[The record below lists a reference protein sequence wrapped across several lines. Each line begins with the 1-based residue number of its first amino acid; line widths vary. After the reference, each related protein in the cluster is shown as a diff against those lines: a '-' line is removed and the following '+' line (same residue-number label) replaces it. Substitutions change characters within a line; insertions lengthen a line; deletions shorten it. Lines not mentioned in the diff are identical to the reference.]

1 MAALEGLHASIRPRN
16 RTTPGDRPLR
26 NSMDSSAPRP
36 ADDAYKAPRWIALAL
51 AGVLLASFAVRTWDA
66 SFGLYAGRHF
76 DERFTFKNVSAILKH
91 GEYKPRHAFYL
102 SLSYLPQ
109 TAVLAASD
117 GLYRVTGYPL
127 FSIFDESK
135 DGNSPTAYWLA
146 RMVNVVYG
154 MLSLWVLFLIGR
166 RLYSPEVGLLAAA
179 VLAALPR
186 HLTSSTEFKPDI
198 LVILLTL
205 VTFYW
210 TLAAASQPALGRF
223 LRVGLGVGLA
233 VSTKYTG
240 IAAAIPITAAVL
252 KNGWRDRRQWLWLVP
267 AGLASILTFLAL
279 NPFLDVVFQFMP
291 ILVHGYAAKGVE
303 EQSNHWVVFERQ
315 VDFLIRNHGPVVAFF
330 VLLGIVGLL
339 WRIYRPAPEDS
350 EARRLGSMLILSV
363 LLGYSVVHS
372 LGMTLFRS
380 QNYLPVVPFSS
391 LAAAWAMVETWR
403 RLSLRFPRL
412 SWQPVAAVLG
422 IAFCGALVAQEASVA
437 YYRVVPT
444 SFSAVND
451 SLLSGLQPTGLRQVV
466 LESSLGRFNWGEAS
480 RRPLLSPV
488 DRLARQ
494 NPRLLDLAD
503 VEVFPGSEIAGPD
516 AAFYRGRQ
524 DRVPKSQVE
533 IVESRFLRRRGEA
546 VTVVRHPWDLESEL
560 ELDLLRSP
568 NGSPFLVGCLPAG
581 RFQPGDILS
590 FELVVPKA
598 AADEDLYTARLGPG
612 DRTIRLGDT
621 GRHRNRFFLT
631 SPRFELAAGEGEVDI
646 AAAPGDDPDSFRLTI
661 YRWRPAAPA
670 SANR

>member
-1 MAALEGLHASIRPRN
+1 
-16 RTTPGDRPLR
+16 
-26 NSMDSSAPRP
+26 MDSSAPRP
-36 ADDAYKAPRWIALAL
+36 ADDTQKAPRWIAFAL
-51 AGVLLASFAVRTWDA
+51 TAVLLASLAVRTWDA
-66 SFGLYAGRHF
+66 SFGLHAGRHF

-117 GLYRVTGYPL
+117 ALYRATGSTV
-127 FSIFDESK
+127 FSIFDESQ
-135 DGNSPTAYWLA
+135 DGNSPTAYWLE
-146 RMVNVVYG
+146 RMVDVVYG
-154 MLSLWVLFLIGR
+154 TLSLWVLFLIGR

-179 VLAALPR
+179 VLAAFPR

-198 LVILLTL
+198 LVILLIL

-210 TLAAASQPALGRF
+210 TLAATAIPTLGRF

-252 KNGWRDRRQWLWLVP
+252 RNGWRDRRQWLWLFL
-267 AGLASILTFLAL
+267 AGVASILTFLAL
-279 NPFLDVVFQFMP
+279 NPFLDVVFQSIS
-291 ILVHGYAAKGVE
+291 ILVPGYAAKGVK

-339 WRIYRPAPEDS
+339 WRIYRPAPNDS
-350 EARRLGSMLILSV
+350 EARRLGSMLVLSV

-380 QNYLPVVPFSS
+380 QNYLPVAPFSS
-391 LAAAWAMVETWR
+391 LVAAWAMVETWR
-403 RLSLRFPRL
+403 LLSLRIPRL
-412 SWQPVAAVLG
+412 SWRPLAALLG
-422 IAFCGALVAQEASVA
+422 IGACGALIAQEASVA

-444 SFSAVND
+444 IFSAVND
-451 SLLSGLQPTGLRQVV
+451 SLLSSLEPPGLRHVV
-466 LESSLGRFNWGEAS
+466 FESSLGRFNWGEAS

-488 DRLARQ
+488 DRLAGQ

-503 VEVFPGSEIAGPD
+503 VEVFPDRQIKGQDS
-516 AAFYRGRQ
+516 AFYSGRL
-524 DRVPKSQVE
+524 DRLPKTQVE
-533 IVESRFLRRRGEA
+533 TVDGRFLRRRGEA
-546 VTVVRHPWDLESEL
+546 VTVIRHPWDLESEF
-560 ELDLLRSP
+560 EIDLLRPAGGNP
-568 NGSPFLVGCLPAG
+568 NPPFLVGRLPVG
-581 RFQPGDILS
+581 HFQPGDVLS
-590 FELVVPKA
+590 VELVVPKA
-598 AADEDLYTARLGPG
+598 AADEALYTVRLGPG
-612 DRTIRLGDT
+612 ERTIRLGDT

-631 SPRFELAAGEGEVDI
+631 SPRFELAGGESEIRV
-646 AAAPGDDPDSFRLTI
+646 AAAPEDAPESFRLTI
-661 YRWRPAAPA
+661 YRWRPAPA

>member
-1 MAALEGLHASIRPRN
+1 
-16 RTTPGDRPLR
+16 
-26 NSMDSSAPRP
+26 MDSSTTSHPADAAPR
-36 ADDAYKAPRWIALAL
+36 KATPRWVSVALA
-51 AGVLLASFAVRTWDA
+51 AVLLASFAVRTWDA

-109 TAVLAASD
+109 TAVMAASD
-117 GLYRVTGYPL
+117 ALYRVTGYAP
-127 FSIFDESK
+127 FSIFGESR
-135 DGNSPTAYWLA
+135 DGNSATAYWLA

-154 MLSLWVLFLIGR
+154 TLSLWVLFLVGR

-179 VLAALPR
+179 VLAAVPR

-252 KNGWRDRRQWLWLVP
+252 RNGWRDRRQWLWLVL
-267 AGLASILTFLAL
+267 AGATSILTFLVL
-279 NPFLDVVFQFMP
+279 NPFLDVVFQFIP
-291 ILVHGYAAKGVE
+291 ILVKGYADKGATE
-303 EQSNHWVVFERQ
+303 KSNHWVVFERQ
-315 VDFLIRNHGPVVAFF
+315 VDFLIRNHGPVVALF

-339 WRIYRPAPEDS
+339 WRIYRPAPEDG
-350 EARRLGSMLILSV
+350 EERRLGSLLVLSI
-363 LLGYSVVHS
+363 LLGYSVIHS

-403 RLSLRFPRL
+403 LLARRIPWL
-412 SWQPVAAVLG
+412 SWQPLTILVG
-422 IAFCGALVAQEASVA
+422 IGVCGALVAQEASVV

-444 SFSAVND
+444 SFSAVNG
-451 SLLSGLQPTGLRQVV
+451 SLLSSLESPGLRNVV
-466 LESSLGRFNWGEAS
+466 FETRLGRFDWGETS

-488 DRLARQ
+488 NRLAGQ
-494 NPRLLDLAD
+494 SPSFLDLAD
-503 VEVFPGSEIAGPD
+503 VEVFPGREMEGPD
-516 AAFYRGRQ
+516 AAFYRGRL
-524 DRVPKSQVE
+524 DRVSKAQVE
-533 IVESRFLRRRGEA
+533 MVDSNFLRRRGEA
-546 VTVVRHPWDLESEL
+546 VTVVRHPWDLESEV
-560 ELDLLRSP
+560 EVDLVRSSH
-568 NGSPFLVGCLPAG
+568 GGLVGLVPAG
-581 RFQPGDILS
+581 RFQPGDVLS
-590 FELVVPKA
+590 VQVAVPKA
-598 AADEDLYTARLGPG
+598 AADEDLYTVRLGPG
-612 DRTIRLGDT
+612 DRTIPLGDT
-621 GRHRNRFFLT
+621 GRHRNRFFRT
-631 SPRFELAAGEGEVDI
+631 SPRFELAGGESEVRI
-646 AAAPGDDPDSFRLTI
+646 AAASGDSPDDFRLTV
-661 YRWRPAAPA
+661 YRWRLTPAAA
-670 SANR
+670 SP

>member
-1 MAALEGLHASIRPRN
+1 MDSPPSSPAV
-16 RTTPGDRPLR
+16 TPGK
-26 NSMDSSAPRP
+26 S
-36 ADDAYKAPRWIALAL
+36 APRWIGLAL
-51 AGVLLASFAVRTWDA
+51 AAVLLASFAVRTWDA

-91 GEYKPRHAFYL
+91 GELKPRHAFYL

-117 GLYRVTGYPL
+117 GLYQMTGRPI
-127 FSIFDESK
+127 FSIFGESG

-154 MLSLWVLFLIGR
+154 TLSLWVLFLIGR

-179 VLAALPR
+179 VLAAVPR

-205 VTFYW
+205 ITFHW
-210 TLAAASQPALGRF
+210 TLSAAARPTLGRF

-240 IAAAIPITAAVL
+240 VAAAIPITAAVL
-252 KNGWRDRRQWLWLVP
+252 KNGWHDRRQWLWLVL
-267 AGLASILTFLAL
+267 AGVVSILTFLVL
-279 NPFLDVVFQFMP
+279 NPFLDVVFQFIP
-291 ILVHGYAAKGVE
+291 ILVKGYADKGVTE
-303 EQSNHWVVFERQ
+303 KSNHWVVFERQ
-315 VDFLIRNHGPVVAFF
+315 VDFLIRYHGPVVAVFL
-330 VLLGIVGLL
+330 LLGIVGLL

-350 EARRLGSMLILSV
+350 EERRLGSMLVLSI
-363 LLGYSVVHS
+363 LLGYSGAHS

-403 RLSLRFPRL
+403 LLSRRISRL
-412 SWQPVAAVLG
+412 SWQPVAILLG
-422 IAFCGALVAQEASVA
+422 LGVCGALVAQEASVI

-451 SLLSGLQPTGLRQVV
+451 SLLSGLEPPGLRHVV
-466 LESSLGRFNWGEAS
+466 FESALGRFDWGESS

-488 DRLARQ
+488 DRLAGQ
-494 NPRLLDLAD
+494 NPRFLDLAD
-503 VEVFPGSEIAGPD
+503 VEVFPSRQTEGPD
-516 AAFYRGRQ
+516 AAFYRGRL
-524 DRVPKSQVE
+524 DRVLKDHVE
-533 IVESRFLRRRGEA
+533 TVDHRFLRRRGEA
-546 VTVVRHPWDLESEL
+546 VTVIRHPWELESET
-560 ELDLLRSP
+560 EIDLVRPS
-568 NGSPFLVGCLPAG
+568 NGDLVGVLPAG
-581 RFQPGDILS
+581 RFQLGDILS
-590 FELVVPKA
+590 VQVVVPKA
-598 AADEDLYTARLGPG
+598 AADEDLYSARLGPG
-612 DRTIRLGDT
+612 DRTIHLGET
-621 GRHRNRFFLT
+621 GRHRNRFFRT
-631 SPRFELAAGEGEVDI
+631 SPRFKLAGGESEVRL
-646 AAAPGDDPDSFRLTI
+646 AAAPGDSPDDFRLTI

-670 SANR
+670 AATH

>member
-1 MAALEGLHASIRPRN
+1 MLPSAAKAGQPGLPA
-16 RTTPGDRPLR
+16 
-26 NSMDSSAPRP
+26 MESSATSHT
-36 ADDAYKAPRWIALAL
+36 DDAKKTPRWIALAL

-66 SFGLYAGRHF
+66 SFGLYAGRRF

-109 TAVLAASD
+109 TAVLATSD
-117 GLYRVTGYPL
+117 ALYRATGYSL
-127 FSIFDESK
+127 FSIFDESN

-146 RMVNVVYG
+146 RMVNVVFG
-154 MLSLWVLFLIGR
+154 TLSLWILFLIGR
-166 RLYSPEVGLLAAA
+166 RLYSPEAGLLAAA
-179 VLAALPR
+179 VLAAFPR

-210 TLAAASQPALGRF
+210 TLSAAARPALGRF

-240 IAAAIPITAAVL
+240 IASAIPITAAVL
-252 KNGWRDRRQWLWLVP
+252 KNGWRDRRQWLWLVT
-267 AGLASILTFLAL
+267 AGLTSVLTFLAL
-279 NPFLDVVFQFMP
+279 NPFLDVVFQFIP
-291 ILVHGYAAKGVE
+291 ILVHGYAAKGME

-315 VDFLIRNHGPVVAFF
+315 VDFVIRNHGPVVGFF

-339 WRIYRPAPEDS
+339 WGIYRPAPEDS
-350 EARRLGSMLILSV
+350 EERRTGSMLVLSV
-363 LLGYSVVHS
+363 LLGYSALHS

-403 RLSLRFPRL
+403 WLSRRVPRL
-412 SWQPVAAVLG
+412 SGQPLSAVLA
-422 IAFCGALVAQEASVA
+422 IVVCGALAGREASVV

-451 SLLSGLQPTGLRQVV
+451 SLLSSLETPGLRHVV
-466 LESSLGRFNWGEAS
+466 FESSLGSFDWGEAS
-480 RRPLLSPV
+480 RWPLLSPV
-488 DRLARQ
+488 DRLAGQ
-494 NPRLLDLAD
+494 NPRFLDLAD
-503 VEVFPGSEIAGPD
+503 VEVFPDRQLEGPD
-516 AAFYRGRQ
+516 AAFYRGRL
-524 DRVPKSQVE
+524 DRVSKAQVE
-533 IVESRFLRRRGEA
+533 IVGGRFLRRRGEA
-546 VTVVRHPWDLESEL
+546 VTVIRHPWDRESEI
-560 ELDLLRSP
+560 EIDLLRPPEGSP
-568 NGSPFLVGCLPAG
+568 NSPFLLGRLPAG

-590 FELVVPKA
+590 VELVVPKA
-598 AADEDLYTARLGPG
+598 AADEDLYTVRLGPG
-612 DRTIRLGDT
+612 GRTIPLGDT
-621 GRHRNRFFLT
+621 GRHRNRLLRT
-631 SPRFELAAGEGEVDI
+631 SPRFELVGGESEVRI
-646 AAAPGDDPDSFRLTI
+646 ASAPQDDPDSFRLTI

-670 SANR
+670 AASR

>member
-1 MAALEGLHASIRPRN
+1 MLASAPE
-16 RTTPGDRPLR
+16 TGQLR
-26 NSMDSSAPRP
+26 AVSLLNPPISSMDPTASRFAAAR
-36 ADDAYKAPRWIALAL
+36 ARVTPRWVSLTLA
-51 AGVLLASFAVRTWDA
+51 AVLLASFAVRTWDA

-117 GLYRVTGYPL
+117 ALYRVTGRPI
-127 FSIFDESK
+127 FSIFGDSG

-154 MLSLWVLFLIGR
+154 TLSLWLLFLIGR

-179 VLAALPR
+179 VLAAVTR
-186 HLTSSTEFKPDI
+186 HFTSSTEFKPDI

-205 VTFYW
+205 LTFSW
-210 TLAAASQPALGRF
+210 TLTAAARPTLGRF

-233 VSTKYTG
+233 VSAKYTG
-240 IAAAIPITAAVL
+240 IAGAIPITAAVL
-252 KNGWRDRRQWLWLVP
+252 RNGRRDRRQWIWLVA
-267 AGLASILTFLAL
+267 AGMISVLTFLVL
-279 NPFLDVVFQFMP
+279 NPFLDVVFQFIP

-315 VDFLIRNHGPVVAFF
+315 ADFLIRNHGPVVASF

-339 WRIYRPAPEDS
+339 WRIYRPAPDDS
-350 EARRLGSMLILSV
+350 EATRLGSMLVLSI
-363 LLGYSVVHS
+363 LLGYSALHS

-391 LAAAWAMVETWR
+391 LAAAWAMVETWQL
-403 RLSLRFPRL
+403 LSLRFPRL
-412 SWQPVAAVLG
+412 RWQPLAILLWIGV
-422 IAFCGALVAQEASVA
+422 CGALVAQEASVA
-437 YYRVVPT
+437 WYRVVPT

-451 SLLSGLQPTGLRQVV
+451 SLLSGLEPPGLRQVV
-466 LESSLGRFNWGEAS
+466 FESSLGRFNWGEAS

-503 VEVFPGSEIAGPD
+503 VEVFPAGESEGPD
-516 AAFYRGRQ
+516 AAFYRSRL
-524 DRVPKSQVE
+524 DRVPKTQVE
-533 IVESRFLRRRGEA
+533 TVDSRFLRRRGEA

-560 ELDLLRSP
+560 EIDLIRPAGNP
-568 NGSPFLVGCLPAG
+568 NPPFLVGRLPAG
-581 RFQPGDILS
+581 RYQPGDVLS
-590 FELVVPKA
+590 IEVVVPWS
-598 AADEDLYTARLGPG
+598 AADEDLYTVGLGNRALP
-612 DRTIRLGDT
+612 LGET
-621 GRHRNRFFLT
+621 GRHRNRFFRLT
-631 SPRFELAAGEGEVDI
+631 PRFELAGGEGEVRL
-646 AAAPGDDPDSFRLTI
+646 AAAPLDAPESFRLTI
-661 YRWRPAAPA
+661 YHWRLAAPA
-670 SANR
+670 AASH